1 MGGVRVQG
9 EKVRDFILNNVE
21 VHSKDI
27 VRLTAEEFGISRQAV
42 NQHLTRLLHQKS
54 LVAKG
59 TTRNRTYALHPLV
72 SWQAQYPLNQP
83 LEEDIVWRVDI
94 VPKLGDLPDN
104 VLDVWQYGVTEMIN
118 NVLDHSGG
126 TTLSLV
132 VKKTATTV
140 EMMISDDGEGIFKR
154 IQRLL
159 GLHDERHAVLELAK
173 GKLTTDPANHTGEGI
188 FFSSR
193 MYDHF
198 GIVSGEVYFSH
209 QHHTPEDWIFE
220 RDIPQSGTQVFMK
233 MSNNSSRTVKQVF
246 DTYTSSEDYGFN
258 KTVVPVKLARY
269 GNERLVSRSQ
279 AKRLLTG
286 IEQFKIVIL
295 DFDGIDGIG
304 QAFADEVFRVFRNKH
319 PQLQLYFIAAPPD
332 VEQMI
337 IRALGTEETP

>member
-21 VHSKDI
+21 AHPKDI

-42 NQHLTRLLHQKS
+42 NRHLTRLVYQNY

-59 TTRNRTYALHPLV
+59 TTRNRSYALHPLV
-72 SWQAQYPLNQP
+72 FWRTQYQLSQA
-83 LEEDIVWRVDI
+83 LEEDRVWRVD
-94 VPKLGDLPDN
+94 VLPRLGDLPDN
-104 VLDVWQYGVTEMIN
+104 VLDVWHYGVTEMIN
-118 NVLDHSGG
+118 NVIDHSKG
-126 TTLSLV
+126 TTLSLSLE
-132 VKKTATTV
+132 KTATSAEV
-140 EMMISDDGEGIFKR
+140 MISDDGEGIFKR

-193 MYDHF
+193 MYDQF
-198 GIVSGEVYFSH
+198 RILSGGVYFSH
-209 QHHTPEDWIFE
+209 QHHEPEDWILE
-220 RDIPQSGTQVFMK
+220 QDIPQSGTHVFMK
-233 MSNNSSRTVKQVF
+233 ISNNSSRTVKQVF

-258 KTVVPVKLARY
+258 KTVVPVNLARY

-279 AKRLLTG
+279 AKRLLAG
-286 IEQFKIVIL
+286 IDRFKIVIL

-319 PQLQLYFIAAPPD
+319 PQLQLYFITAPPE

-337 IRALGTEETP
+337 IRALSTEQL